1 MELLNYVE
9 QFIQYI
15 ENVISKSQMISIGY
29 IFLASFPFIRTPR
42 YTL

>member
-29 IFLASFPFIRTPR
+29 IFLESFPFIRTPR